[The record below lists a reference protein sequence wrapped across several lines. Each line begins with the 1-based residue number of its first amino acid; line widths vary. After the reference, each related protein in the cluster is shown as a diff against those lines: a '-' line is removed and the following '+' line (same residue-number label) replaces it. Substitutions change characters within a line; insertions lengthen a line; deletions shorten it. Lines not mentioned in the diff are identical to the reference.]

1 MLEAAYSYAVNSESV
16 HLKESVFLKTR
27 MRYGFI
33 ICLLLLSG
41 LHLDERPLNGQGLL
55 KTSHPPAPADKKTAV
70 KVVFKQHCAKCH
82 GTDGRGRTVEGEIA
96 GAQDFTDRDWHN
108 KMEEQRII
116 NSITHGRGQMP
127 AFEKKLSKEQI
138 KSLAVFVLTFND

>member
-1 MLEAAYSYAVNSESV
+1 
-16 HLKESVFLKTR
+16 
-27 MRYGFI
+27 MRFRFI

-41 LHLDERPLNGQGLL
+41 LYLNEGPLNGQRLL
-55 KTSHPPAPADKKTAV
+55 KTNRPPAPANKKTAV

-96 GAQDFTDRDWHN
+96 GAQDFTDQDWRQRV
-108 KMEEQRII
+108 EEQRII

-138 KSLAVFVLTFND
+138 KSLAAFVLTFKD

>member
-1 MLEAAYSYAVNSESV
+1 
-16 HLKESVFLKTR
+16 
-27 MRYGFI
+27 MRFGFI

-41 LHLDERPLNGQGLL
+41 LYLDERPLNGEGLL
-55 KTSHPPAPADKKTAV
+55 KKNRPPAPTDKKTAV

-96 GAQDFTDRDWHN
+96 GAQDFTDQDWRQRV
-108 KMEEQRII
+108 EEQRII

-138 KSLAVFVLTFND
+138 KSLAAFVFTFKD

>member
-1 MLEAAYSYAVNSESV
+1 
-16 HLKESVFLKTR
+16 
-27 MRYGFI
+27 MRFGFI
-33 ICLLLLSG
+33 ICLVLSSG
-41 LHLDERPLNGQGLL
+41 LYLDEMLLNGQSVL
-55 KTSHPPAPADKKTAV
+55 KANRPAVPANKKTAV

-96 GAQDFTDRDWHN
+96 GAQDFTDQDWQQRA
-108 KMEEQRII
+108 EEQRII

-138 KSLAVFVLTFND
+138 KSLSAFVLTFKD